1 MYLWSTYVPV
11 EYLSRGVKALSRVHV
26 WCIGDM
32 LVVASSIMS
41 VQSGTTVVAAAARQ
55 AERDNQLVVVQDR
68 RDVSSCG
75 HNTEL

>member
-1 MYLWSTYVPV
+1 MYLWSTCVPV

-41 VQSGTTVVAAAARQ
+41 VQWSTTVVAAAARLE
-55 AERDNQLVVVQDR
+55 AERDNQLVV
-68 RDVSSCG
+68 SSWG
-75 HNTEL
+75 HTTEL